1 MGRESQL
8 FPATEPAVVGDK
20 MYGELALFSG
30 RAHPQLAAEIAGYLS
45 TELRGA
51 DVFDFPNE
59 NIFVRLHNSV
69 RSQDVFIIQPMAKP
83 VSHCILELLIFI
95 DCLKRDSAGRITAV
109 VPYYAYGRTDK
120 KDQPRVPITA
130 RLLADLITV
139 AGADRFLTIDLHA
152 GQIQGFFAMP
162 MDDITAF
169 HLLVDHMRGRDLAPA
184 VVVSPDIGAAKKGRN
199 LAEELDVP
207 LALVEKRRSGGAT
220 EQLSLIGE
228 VRDCN
233 AIIFDDEIDTAGTV
247 VGAAHLLKER
257 GARDIY
263 VVAAHGVFSRPA
275 AERLAEAPI
284 TELVVT
290 NTLPGASQTGLPNV
304 TVLSVA
310 SLLGEVIRRIH
321 VGVSV
326 GAMFNE

>member
-1 MGRESQL
+1 
-8 FPATEPAVVGDK
+8 

-30 RAHPQLAAEIAGYLS
+30 RAHPQLAAEIASYLG

-59 NIFVRLHNSV
+59 NIFVRLHSSV
-69 RSQDVFIIQPMAKP
+69 RSQDVFVIQPFGKP
-83 VSHCILELLIFI
+83 VSHSIMELLIFI

-109 VPYYAYGRTDK
+109 VPYFAYGRTDK

-152 GQIQGFFAMP
+152 GQIQGFFKMP

-169 HLLVDHMRGRDLAPA
+169 HLLVEHLRHRDISRP
-184 VVVSPDIGAAKKGRN
+184 VVVAPDIGAAKKGRN

-207 LALVEKRRSGGAT
+207 LAIVEKRRSDQAT

-228 VRDCN
+228 VAGCN
-233 AIIFDDEIDTAGTV
+233 ALVFDDEIDTAGTV
-247 VGAAHLLKER
+247 RGAAHLLKEH
-257 GARDIY
+257 GAEDIY
-263 VVAAHGVFSRPA
+263 VVATHGVFSSPA
-275 AERLAEAPI
+275 VERLASSPI
-284 TELVVT
+284 TEIILT
-290 NTLPGASQTGLPNV
+290 DTLPSASTTGLDNV
-304 TVLSVA
+304 SVLSVGP
-310 SLLGEVIRRIH
+310 LLGEVIRRIH
-321 VGVSV
+321 LGVSV